1 MAFQE
6 RFENSH
12 VGVYARADIADG
24 HAYFCRSTGVAG
36 NGKDAHLALHQIVVR
51 THVRVVVVFAI
62 AADRTGDQSRIFLAN
77 LLKTKARSLNR
88 AGSKIVDEH
97 VRAVHQRAQKL
108 HVGGL
113 LEIQHRGFL
122 ALIEPDEMRALSV
135 RRSVVTAGKETPRGG
150 FLLFSSTPA

>member
-62 AADRTGDQSRIFLAN
+62 PADRTGDQMRIFLAN
-77 LLKTKARSLNR
+77 LLKTKARSVNR

-97 VRAVHQRAQKL
+97 VRAVDQNAQKL

-113 LEIQHRGFL
+113 LETQYPGFL
-122 ALIEPDEMRALSV
+122 ALIEPDEMPALPM
-135 RRSVVTAGKETPRGG
+135 RHRVVTTGQERPPGAVA
-150 FLLFSSTPA
+150 L